1 MKKLIVTGGLLIV
14 SNLGFGQ
21 VAIAEPTESRQK
33 TSYEMCIEA
42 ANTELINCELEA
54 SKDAFKSGS
63 ITFTATYGIPQV
75 RATAAGAVAG
85 ATLLYETAECSGEYI
100 ARRIECKSE
109 AEERS
114 ARRRVSRRRRARR
127 NRH

>member
-1 MKKLIVTGGLLIV
+1 M
-14 SNLGFGQ
+14 FGIAP

-33 TSYEMCIEA
+33 TSYEMCIGS
-42 ANTELINCELEA
+42 ANSEFINCELEA
-54 SKDAFKSGS
+54 GKNAIKSGG

-100 ARRIECKSE
+100 ARRVECKAE
-109 AEERS
+109 EEERS
-114 ARRRVSRRRRARR
+114 VRRRRVSRRRRARR